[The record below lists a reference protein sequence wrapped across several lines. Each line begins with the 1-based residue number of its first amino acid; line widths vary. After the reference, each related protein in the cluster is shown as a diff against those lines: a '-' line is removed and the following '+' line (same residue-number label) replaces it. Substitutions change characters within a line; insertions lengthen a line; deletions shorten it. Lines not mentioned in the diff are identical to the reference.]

1 LSGEGADELF
11 AGYVGYRFD
20 QARASRPSR
29 LQHDDPAERAL
40 RAELWGDADLRY
52 EYDYVAHG
60 KIRKSLYAP
69 ELRERLEDFDCL
81 KQPIIK
87 HDRIRGRHRLNQ
99 RSYLDFKLRM
109 GDHLLIDHGDCMALA
124 NSVEVRYPFL
134 DLDLI
139 ELSKTIPPD
148 LKLRNFQ
155 EKYIL
160 RKIAEPALPSMITRR
175 EKFGWFAPGSP
186 EMLQQKVEWIN
197 DVLDEESIRR
207 DGYFDVDAVS
217 ALRKRYSEPGFK
229 LNYPFENDW
238 LIVIATFGVF
248 KRIFDM
254 PDL

>member
-1 LSGEGADELF
+1 
-11 AGYVGYRFD
+11 
-20 QARASRPSR
+20 
-29 LQHDDPAERAL
+29 
-40 RAELWGDADLRY
+40 
-52 EYDYVAHG
+52 
-60 KIRKSLYAP
+60 
-69 ELRERLEDFDCL
+69 
-81 KQPIIK
+81 
-87 HDRIRGRHRLNQ
+87 
-99 RSYLDFKLRM
+99 
-109 GDHLLIDHGDCMALA
+109 MALA

-207 DGYFDVDAVS
+207 DGYFDADAVS